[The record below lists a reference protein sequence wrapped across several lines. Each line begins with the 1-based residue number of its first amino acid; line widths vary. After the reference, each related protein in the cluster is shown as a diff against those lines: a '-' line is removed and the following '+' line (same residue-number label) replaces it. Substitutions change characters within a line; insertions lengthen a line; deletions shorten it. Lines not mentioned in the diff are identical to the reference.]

1 VRDENLSEEFL
12 VFWKEAD
19 AEDPEASYA
28 REQEE
33 EQKQRRARWKSSEMS
48 IFMQLWLLIKRKK
61 MSELEQAHAMKQ
73 AERGSEE
80 EEVQQQQP
88 NKLMD
93 YFFSNRSPLTGRY
106 KRFRADWMVMH
117 PGLAFEDITTILA
130 MIYTNQPV
138 PKYVY
143 DGSVDSLQIYSVK
156 VVLQGRRGLEWPLHV
171 FGLVAVRDSID
182 SQRNLIFNIQ
192 ERDDCQTLTEEVCI
206 YCFLNYVSSLFK
218 SL

>member
-1 VRDENLSEEFL
+1 
-12 VFWKEAD
+12 
-19 AEDPEASYA
+19 
-28 REQEE
+28 
-33 EQKQRRARWKSSEMS
+33 
-48 IFMQLWLLIKRKK
+48 
-61 MSELEQAHAMKQ
+61 
-73 AERGSEE
+73 
-80 EEVQQQQP
+80 
-88 NKLMD
+88 
-93 YFFSNRSPLTGRY
+93 
-106 KRFRADWMVMH
+106 
-117 PGLAFEDITTILA
+117 

-206 YCFLNYVSSLFK
+206 YCFLNCVSSLLVFFSRCNGVFPFFVK
-218 SL
+218 GTYNLLIPY